1 MYWSIILPMEMLVAV
16 GLGVGLA
23 SVAGVRAFLPLAL
36 AALFTI
42 FGLFE
47 FPAQVFGVDG
57 WIPAAVFGVLALLEI
72 ALDKIR
78 ALQRVFN
85 IVAVPIRAVSGAVL
99 FAAALGLEIEMDS
112 VPWLVVGAVIA
123 SLVAVLKVVLRPSS
137 RTPSTGVSPSFLSAF
152 EDVVALVGGAIGLF
166 VPYLPALLVAFLLFF
181 FNRIKKRRGRKFGGL
196 RILGD

>member
-1 MYWSIILPMEMLVAV
+1 MVQREATIEPCPSVYWSIILPMEMLVAV

-85 IVAVPIRAVSGAVL
+85 IVAVPIRAVSGAVF
-99 FAAALGLEIEMDS
+99 FAGGPGGEKEENL
-112 VPWLVVGAVIA
+112 VPWG
-123 SLVAVLKVVLRPSS
+123 
-137 RTPSTGVSPSFLSAF
+137 
-152 EDVVALVGGAIGLF
+152 VGGG
-166 VPYLPALLVAFLLFF
+166 
-181 FNRIKKRRGRKFGGL
+181 GFGG
-196 RILGD
+196 